1 MADKYYLNEDHSYT
15 PCDLMT
21 WAEQFEHMDR
31 HVGNDMV
38 NDHHVSTVWLGL
50 NHAYRDNCKPLLFE
64 TMVFDKSGSDIF
76 MNRYSTW
83 DEAAIGH
90 AEAINWVKQR
100 GEQEQLRLQ
109 DSEGRGTG
117 EVLTLPILR

>member
-1 MADKYYLNEDHSYT
+1 MADKYYLNEDHTYT
-15 PCDLMT
+15 PCDLIT
-21 WAEQFEHMDR
+21 WAKQFETMDNR
-31 HVGNDMV
+31 VARDMI
-38 NDHHVSTVWLGL
+38 NEHRVSTVWLGL
-50 NHAYRDNCKPLLFE
+50 NHSWHDTEKPLLFE

-100 GEQEQLRLQ
+100 YG
-109 DSEGRGTG
+109 
-117 EVLTLPILR
+117 